1 MHAIKI
7 DNYEREHGPGTF
19 VRFRHLADVEAAS
32 IAEGLRKRLDI
43 PADATPTDM
52 LREIDRRSVF
62 IPDVDAT
69 DERFD
74 LSRLMD
80 RLNLDMPEVVYLN
93 WYHFDDVDEMSTR
106 DLSLHFSDIWYPS
119 ADDLEVIDPRTQ
131 WVMSIHHAGM
141 ITVLDFNA

>member
-1 MHAIKI
+1 MLQAIE
-7 DNYEREHGPGTF
+7 NRC
-19 VRFRHLADVEAAS
+19 VL
-32 IAEGLRKRLDI
+32 
-43 PADATPTDM
+43 
-52 LREIDRRSVF
+52 
-62 IPDVDAT
+62 IPDVNAED
-69 DERFD
+69 DGFD
-74 LSRLMD
+74 MGRLMD